1 MKEAELNKE
10 EVRSRKSVGSQSKKS
25 RCSKSLRSR
34 NGYSRSSIK
43 DKPIEKKIKIAEL
56 FEEFEFM
63 KQKLKMEY
71 KAKRLETEEK
81 IAKAQARAKVL
92 SLSDMPPL

>member
-1 MKEAELNKE
+1 MKEAEINKE

-25 RCSKSLRSR
+25 RGSKSLRSR
-34 NGYSRSSIK
+34 NGSSRSSIK
-43 DKPIEKKIKIAEL
+43 NKTIEKKIKIAEL
-56 FEEFEFM
+56 IEEFDFM

-71 KAKRLETEEK
+71 KAKRLETEKK

-92 SLSDMPPL
+92 GLSDMPAL

>member
-34 NGYSRSSIK
+34 NGSSRSSIK

>member
-1 MKEAELNKE
+1 MEEAELNKE

-34 NGYSRSSIK
+34 NGSSRSSIK

>member
-1 MKEAELNKE
+1 
-10 EVRSRKSVGSQSKKS
+10 
-25 RCSKSLRSR
+25 
-34 NGYSRSSIK
+34 
-43 DKPIEKKIKIAEL
+43 
-56 FEEFEFM
+56 M

>member
-34 NGYSRSSIK
+34 NGSSRSSIK

-71 KAKRLETEEK
+71 KAKRLETKEK

>member
-1 MKEAELNKE
+1 MKEAELNKD

-34 NGYSRSSIK
+34 NGSSRSSIK

>member
-1 MKEAELNKE
+1 M
-10 EVRSRKSVGSQSKKS
+10 GSQSKKS

-34 NGYSRSSIK
+34 NGSSRSSIK